1 MIEHRGDVLFLP
13 ADPPRLGAFALW
25 HPPPQGVGTAS
36 TVGVVHPDAGQL
48 RSRSVAARHVPVAD
62 ALPWLAGLGEEEGV
76 APSQLAWAAAVQ
88 AAVALVAQGRLRP
101 GVTPRGFGAWFVGPL
116 DSADEAWLDRLARA
130 FPALAHAIPLAT
142 DVARLRTPRHLITE
156 CWDAVA
162 DALVRTAGALQV
174 CAEPSLAS
182 RAPVGAEHL
191 RPWLES
197 VAQVQPLAVA
207 PGLRVVLPDEPGIP
221 ATIVLQLRRRD
232 DPAVVIDAANLRTAP
247 PALRRRLAAAEL
259 DIELALH
266 RGARRWPPL
275 ARLAWPSGDGRA
287 ELSEDE
293 LGSLLEAAD
302 ALTGLGV
309 EVQWPA
315 SLSERTLSLRAV
327 VGRGDPL
334 ELRGPEGF
342 SLDGLLDF
350 RWELTL
356 GGTTLSSEEMDAL
369 AEGRRAI
376 VRLRDGWAVAD
387 PHLVDRLRQRP
398 TEVLRPGDALA
409 VALTGT
415 LEVGGSI
422 VTARAEGELERLGR
436 RLAEVASPQET
447 VEPEGLHATL
457 RGYQRRGLAWLL
469 AMCELGMGG
478 CLADDMG
485 LGKTIQVISLH
496 LARGRGPMLVV
507 CPASLLG
514 NWARELSAF
523 APSVPVRRYHGDGR
537 NLDGLAPT
545 EVVLVTYGVARR
557 DRATLATVRWDLVVA
572 DEAQHMKNPHSRTAR
587 ELRGI
592 PAQARVA
599 LTGTPV
605 ENRLLDLWSI
615 LDWTT
620 PGLLG
625 PLETFRRRIA
635 APIEQEG
642 DAAAAERLGRMVRP
656 FLLRRTKRDPDI
668 APELPPKTELDVI
681 VPLTPEQAS
690 LYEAVV
696 REALARIQSTAG
708 IQRRG
713 LVLELLTGLKQI
725 CNHPAQYLR
734 ETTPLRGRSGK
745 LEALDEL
752 VEVIVAEGEAVLV
765 FTQYVTMARLLEAHL
780 AEQGIGTLFLHGGVE
795 ARRRDALVRR
805 FQDGEAPVFLLSLRA
820 GGVGL
825 NLTRATHVVH
835 YDRWWNPAVED
846 QATDRAHRIGQDR
859 PVQVHRLVAE
869 GTVEDRIATLLQSKR
884 QLAESVVGS
893 GEAWLTELSTD
904 ELADLVA
911 LQRTP

>member
-1 MIEHRGDVLFLP
+1 VIDHRGDVLFLP

-25 HPPPQGVGTAS
+25 RPPPQGIGTAS
-36 TVGVVHPDAGQL
+36 AVGVVHPDTGQL
-48 RSRSVAARHVPVAD
+48 RTRSVPARHLPVAE
-62 ALPWLAGLGEEEGV
+62 AIPWLAALRGDEAV

-101 GVTPRGFGAWFVGPL
+101 GVSPRGFGAWFVGPL

-130 FPALAHAIPLAT
+130 FPALAHAVPLLG
-142 DVARLRTPRHLITE
+142 DGARLRTPRHLITA

-174 CAEPSLAS
+174 CMEPSLAS
-182 RAPVGAEHL
+182 RVPVSAEHL

-197 VAQVQPLAVA
+197 APQVQPLAVA
-207 PGLRVVLPDEPGIP
+207 AGLRVVLPDEPGAPP
-221 ATIVLQLRRRD
+221 AIVLQLRRRD
-232 DPAVVIDAANLRTAP
+232 DPTVVIDAANLRTAP
-247 PALRRRLAAAEL
+247 PALRRRLSAAEL
-259 DIELALH
+259 GIELALH

-275 ARLAWPSGDGRA
+275 ARLAWPSGPGRT
-287 ELSEDE
+287 ELSEEE
-293 LGSLLEAAD
+293 LGSLLEAAE
-302 ALTGLGV
+302 ALAGLGV
-309 EVQWPA
+309 EVHWPA
-315 SLSERTLSLRAV
+315 SLTDRTLSLRAV
-327 VGRGDPL
+327 VGRGNAL
-334 ELRGPEGF
+334 ELHGPEGF

-387 PHLVDRLRQRP
+387 PHLVDRLQQRP
-398 TEVLRPGDALA
+398 TERLRPGDALA

-436 RLAEVASPQET
+436 RLAEVASPQEAAD
-447 VEPEGLHATL
+447 PEGLQATL

-469 AMCELGMGG
+469 GMCELGMGG

-485 LGKTIQVISLH
+485 LGKTIQVIALH

-514 NWARELSAF
+514 NWARELGSF
-523 APSVPVRRYHGDGR
+523 APAVPVRRYHGDGR
-537 NLDGLAPT
+537 HLDGLAPT

-557 DRATLATVRWDLVVA
+557 DRASLAAVRWDLVVA

-592 PAQARVA
+592 PSQARVA

-656 FLLRRTKRDPDI
+656 FLLRRTKRDPEI
-668 APELPPKTELDVI
+668 APELPPKTELDVV

-713 LVLELLTGLKQI
+713 LVLQLLTGLKQI

-765 FTQYVTMARLLEAHL
+765 FTQYVSMARLLEAHL
-780 AEQGIGTLFLHGGVE
+780 AEQGVGTLFLHGGVE
-795 ARRRDALVRR
+795 AQRRDAMVRR
-805 FQDGEAPVFLLSLRA
+805 FQDGEVPVFLLSLRA

-846 QATDRAHRIGQDR
+846 QATDRAHRIGQSK
-859 PVQVHRLVAE
+859 VVTVYRLVAA
-869 GTVEDRIATLLQSKR
+869 GTIEEKILQLKAKKR
-884 QLAESVVGS
+884 ELVASV
-893 GEAWLTELSTD
+893 LTEDAGGAKKLSRTD
-904 ELADLVA
+904 LEELFSD
-911 LQRTP
+911 

>member
-1 MIEHRGDVLFLP
+1 VIDHQGDVLFLP

-25 HPPPQGVGTAS
+25 QPPPQGVGTAA
-36 TVGVVHPDAGQL
+36 TVGVVQPDAGRL
-48 RSRSVAARHVPVAD
+48 RARSVPARLLPVGD
-62 ALPWLAGLGEEEGV
+62 AVPWLAGLREDETV
-76 APSQLAWAAAVQ
+76 APSQLAWAAAVR

-101 GVTPRGFGAWFVGPL
+101 GVTPRGFGAWYVGPL
-116 DSADEAWLDRLARA
+116 DSGDEAWLDSLARA
-130 FPALAHAIPLAT
+130 FPALAHAVPLPA
-142 DVARLRTPRHLITE
+142 DPSRLRSPRHLITA

-162 DALVRTAGALQV
+162 DVLVRTAAALQV

-182 RAPVGAEHL
+182 RVPVSAEHL

-197 VAQVQPLAVA
+197 APQVRPLAVA
-207 PGLRVVLPDEPGIP
+207 VGLRVVLPDEPGTPP
-221 ATIVLQLRRRD
+221 AIVLQLRRRD
-232 DPAVVIDAANLRTAP
+232 DPSVVVDAADLRTAP
-247 PALRRRLAAAEL
+247 PTLRRRLAAAEL

-275 ARLAWPSGDGRA
+275 ARVEWPSGDGRT
-287 ELSEDE
+287 ELGDDE
-293 LGSLLEAAD
+293 LGSLLEAAE
-302 ALTGLGV
+302 ALAGLGV
-309 EVQWPA
+309 EVHWPA
-315 SLSERTLSLRAV
+315 GLTERTLSLRAV
-327 VGRGDPL
+327 VGRGDAL
-334 ELRGPEGF
+334 ELQGPEGF

-376 VRLRDGWAVAD
+376 VRLRDGWVVAD
-387 PHLVDRLRQRP
+387 PHLVERLRRRP
-398 TEVLRPGDALA
+398 TERLRPGDALA
-409 VALTGT
+409 AALTGT

-422 VTARAEGELERLGR
+422 VTARAEGELARLGQ
-436 RLAEVASPQET
+436 RLAEVASPHEAA
-447 VEPEGLHATL
+447 EPEGLHATL

-485 LGKTIQVISLH
+485 LGKTIQVIALH
-496 LARGRGPMLVV
+496 LARGRGPMMVV

-514 NWARELSAF
+514 NWARELSTF
-523 APSVPVRRYHGDGR
+523 APSLPVRRYHSDGR
-537 NLDGLAPT
+537 HLDRLAPT

-557 DRATLATVRWDLVVA
+557 DRAALARIRWDLVVA

-592 PAQARVA
+592 PSRARVA

-625 PLETFRRRIA
+625 PLETFQRRIA
-635 APIEQEG
+635 TPVEQES
-642 DAAAAERLGRMVRP
+642 DAAAAAHLARLVRP
-656 FLLRRTKRDPDI
+656 FLLRRTKQDPDV
-668 APELPPKTELDVI
+668 APELPPKTELDVL
-681 VPLTPEQAS
+681 VPLTTEQAS

-696 REALARIQSTAG
+696 RETLERIQRTEG

-713 LVLELLTGLKQI
+713 LVLKLLTGLKQI

-734 ETTPLRGRSGK
+734 ESAPLRGRSGK

-752 VEVIVAEGEAVLV
+752 LDVIVAEGDAMLV
-765 FTQYVTMARLLEAHL
+765 FTQYVTMARLIEAHL
-780 AEQGIGTLFLHGGVE
+780 AEQGIPSLFLHGGV
-795 ARRRDALVRR
+795 AAQRRDALVQR
-805 FQDGEAPVFLLSLRA
+805 FQDGEVPVFLLSLRA

-869 GTVEDRIATLLQSKR
+869 GTVEDRIAALLRSKR
-884 QLAESVVGS
+884 ELAERVVGA

-904 ELADLVA
+904 ELAELVA